1 MRKSDYDVLTAL
13 ARGEAVGGSRL
24 KGELLREL
32 SQEHM
37 LVATRHGSRMSY
49 RPITPKNLL
58 AGSG

>member
-37 LVATRHGSRMSY
+37 LVATRKQNVLQGQ
-49 RPITPKNLL
+49 
-58 AGSG
+58 